1 MISATDAVALQF
13 SRVCGPMTSPL
24 QKSAMENFICEQ
36 CGTQFSRRVEPPLT
50 CPICED
56 ERQFVRHD
64 GQRWT
69 TLKRLAAKHQ
79 NRFEEEAPRL
89 LGIGTAP
96 EFAIGQRA
104 LLVQSPA
111 GNLLWDCI
119 TLLDDTTITKV
130 NARGGIRAIAI
141 SHPHY
146 YSAMIEWAECFDARI
161 FLHAADREWVM
172 RKNPRIQ
179 FWEGKTFPLWEDL
192 TLINCGGHFEGG
204 TVLHWAAGADG
215 KGALLTGDI
224 IQVVQD
230 RRYVS
235 FMRSYPNL
243 IPLGR
248 AAIQRILDAIEPYS
262 FDQIYGAW
270 WKANVLSNAKTAVRG
285 SADRYLRWIST

>member
-1 MISATDAVALQF
+1 MTGLQNP
-13 SRVCGPMTSPL
+13 G
-24 QKSAMENFICEQ
+24 MENFICVQ
-36 CGTQFSRRVEPPLT
+36 CGTQFSKRAEPPLH

-56 ERQFVRHD
+56 ERQFVRHE
-64 GQRWT
+64 GQEWT
-69 TLKRLAAKHQ
+69 TLKKLKAAHRNRL
-79 NRFEEEAPRL
+79 EEEASQL
-89 LGIGTAP
+89 LGIGTEP

-104 LLVQSPA
+104 LLVPSPG
-111 GNLLWDCI
+111 GNFLWDCI
-119 TLLDDTTITKV
+119 TLLDDSTITKV
-130 NARGGIRAIAI
+130 NARGGIGGIAI

-146 YSAMIEWAECFDARI
+146 YSAMIEWAERFDARI

-179 FWEGKTFPLWEDL
+179 FWEGSTLPLWDDL

-204 TVLHWAAGADG
+204 TVLHWPAGASG

-243 IPLGR
+243 IPLGP
-248 AAIQRILDAIEPYS
+248 AAIRRILETIEALA
-262 FDQIYGAW
+262 FEQIYGAW
-270 WKANVLSNAKTAVRG
+270 WKANVVADAKDAVRR
-285 SADRYLRWIST
+285 SAERYLRAIST

>member
-1 MISATDAVALQF
+1 
-13 SRVCGPMTSPL
+13 
-24 QKSAMENFICEQ
+24 MENFICVQ
-36 CGTQFSRRVEPPLT
+36 CGTQFSKTAKPPSH

-56 ERQFVRHD
+56 ERQFVRHC
-64 GQRWT
+64 GQEWT
-69 TLKRLAAKHQ
+69 TLRNLASDHRNRL
-79 NRFEEEAPRL
+79 EEEAPQL
-89 LGIGTAP
+89 LGIGTEP

-104 LLVQSPA
+104 LLVQSQA

-119 TLLDDTTITKV
+119 TLVDDRTIAEV

-146 YSAMIEWAECFDARI
+146 YTTMVEWAERFDAQI
-161 FLHAADREWVM
+161 LLHAADRQWVM
-172 RKNPRIQ
+172 RPAAAGSQIQ
-179 FWEGKTFPLWEDL
+179 FWEGTTLPLWDDL

-204 TVLHWAAGADG
+204 TVLHWPAGSNG
-215 KGALLTGDI
+215 NGALLTGDI

-243 IPLGR
+243 IPLGP
-248 AAIQRILDAIEPYS
+248 AAIAHILETIEQFA

-270 WKANVLSNAKTAVRG
+270 WKANVLSDAKHAVRS
-285 SADRYLRWIST
+285 SAERYLRWINT